1 MVFIMKRVHKIIFFL
16 FVIIGMPVGVVSAD
30 NQTVDDVTNEDVVL
44 FGDDL
49 EITESGVVNGDVSLF
64 GGEVSIAGR
73 VNGDVVLFGGD
84 LVLAES
90 AVISGD
96 CVTMGGSIDGEGD
109 HDCVTAGQFE
119 SDLIGSVAGNVND
132 VDELPNRLMN
142 RDRSAGRSLFQG
154 ILSAVA
160 MGLIGLAVGAN
171 YPTQLNR
178 VSQTIQTKPK
188 ESGLVGF
195 LTAVAAPSLIGLI
208 MLISTPLLLLFGL
221 GLIGYVVAIGL
232 ILLLLGASLFGWVSM
247 GEQVAERWGGQLKVT
262 DKPFAQQVAIGT
274 GILTAVYM
282 LITAL
287 LPADIF
293 WWILFVSLG
302 LGAVALTKFGQN
314 SYPRTGIDLEDL
326 GRF

>member
-1 MVFIMKRVHKIIFFL
+1 MKRILKILLILFPIFGL
-16 FVIIGMPVGVVSAD
+16 MVGTVSAYD
-30 NQTVDDVTNEDVVL
+30 QTVDSTVNEDVVL

-64 GGEVSIAGR
+64 GGEVLIAGT

-96 CVTMGGSIDGEGD
+96 CVTMGGSIEGEGD

-119 SDLIGSVAGNVND
+119 SDLIGSVAGNVDD
-132 VDELPNRLMN
+132 VEELPDRLMN
-142 RDRSAGRSLFQG
+142 RERSAGRSLFQG

-178 VSQTIQTKPK
+178 VSQTIQSKPK

-232 ILLLLGASLFGWVSM
+232 MLLLLGASLFGWVSM
-247 GEQVAERWGGQLKVT
+247 GEQVAERWGENLKVS

-274 GILTAVYM
+274 GVLTAVYM
-282 LITAL
+282 VITAL
-287 LPADIF
+287 LPADVF
-293 WWILFVSLG
+293 WWMLFVSLG

-314 SYPRTGIDLEDL
+314 SYPRTEVELEDL